1 MLKSL
6 FKLPEPLIAVVFFTV
21 LASCG
26 FRRSDTAVLWTD
38 KPEFAFYAEQF
49 NASQDHYKVETLY
62 FESPAQKL
70 TEPGE
75 YPDIVAAG
83 WLKSASTRAL
93 FSPLDSI
100 FNDKNGISKS
110 SFYPRLLSL
119 GNIDGKQYLLPVA
132 FNIPAFVFAGDYGQ
146 SMSNPFT
153 SDMEE
158 IMEKGKAYNVETNG
172 VYTRMGFSPSWNDEF
187 LFITATLFNTGFREA
202 APIAWDPLA
211 LEKAMT
217 WIQSWI
223 AEANTSIQAEEDFAF
238 KYLYEPAAKLVS
250 SGRVLFAYMD
260 SSRFFTL
267 AQERRAALNFRWI
280 AEKEIIPL
288 DEKNIYF
295 GVHKKARA
303 REAALAFTRWFFQTD
318 TQRLLLESGKNKRLN
333 ETSFGISGG
342 FSAMRT
348 VTEQIFPQFY
358 PSLLGHMP
366 PESFLSPHN
375 ILPRNWMVI
384 KERVILPYLR
394 ERIRRPSREE
404 IKSLEKRITD
414 WYRLNHD

>member
-1 MLKSL
+1 MALA
-6 FKLPEPLIAVVFFTV
+6 FCAV

-26 FRRSDTAVLWTD
+26 SWRSGTAVLWTD
-38 KPEFAFYAEQF
+38 RPEFAFYAEQF
-49 NASQDHYKVETLY
+49 NASQDQYKVEALY

-70 TEPGE
+70 TEGGE
-75 YPDIVAAG
+75 YPDIAAAG

-93 FSPLDSI
+93 FSPLDRV
-100 FNDKNGISKS
+100 FNDKGGKDGISKG

-132 FNIPAFVFAGDYGQ
+132 FNIPAIVFAGEHGQ

-153 SDMEE
+153 VDMEE
-158 IMEKGKAYNVETNG
+158 IMEKGKAYNAETNG
-172 VYTRMGFSPSWNDEF
+172 VYTRMGFSPSWDDEF
-187 LFITATLFNTGFREA
+187 LFITAALFNTGFREA
-202 APIAWDPLA
+202 SPIAWDPLA
-211 LEKAMT
+211 LEKAIT

-223 AEANTSIQAEEDFAF
+223 AEANTSIQAEDDFSF
-238 KYLYEPAAKLVS
+238 KYLYEPPAKLVS
-250 SGRVLFAYMD
+250 SGRILFTYMD

-267 AQERRAALNFRWI
+267 AQERRSALSFRWI
-280 AEKEIIPL
+280 AEKEVIPL
-288 DEKNIYF
+288 DEKTIYF
-295 GVHKKARA
+295 GIHKKARA
-303 REAALAFTRWFFQTD
+303 RKAALAFTTWFFQTD

-366 PESFLSPHN
+366 PESFLSPPN

-384 KERVILPYLR
+384 KERIILPYLR
-394 ERIRRPSREE
+394 ERIRHSSREE
-404 IKSLEKRITD
+404 LRPLEKRIAD
-414 WYRLNHD
+414 WHRLNRG

>member
-1 MLKSL
+1 M
-6 FKLPEPLIAVVFFTV
+6 V
-21 LASCG
+21 LAFCVILGSCG
-26 FRRSDTAVLWTD
+26 SWRSDTAVLWTD
-38 KPEFAFYAEQF
+38 RPEFAFYAEQF
-49 NASQDHYKVETLY
+49 NASQDAGQNAGQNRYKIEALY
-62 FESPAQKL
+62 FESPAQML
-70 TEPGE
+70 TEGGE
-75 YPDIVAAG
+75 YPDIAVAG

-93 FSPLDSI
+93 FSPLDRV
-100 FNDKNGISKS
+100 FNDKDGKDGISKNA
-110 SFYPRLLSL
+110 FYPRLLSL
-119 GNIDGKQYLLPVA
+119 GRIDGKQYLLPVA
-132 FNIPAFVFAGDYGQ
+132 FNIPAIVFAGEHGQ

-153 SDMEE
+153 IDMEE
-158 IMEKGKAYNVETNG
+158 IMEKGKAYNAETNG

-187 LFITATLFNTGFREA
+187 LFITAALFNTGFRESS
-202 APIAWDPLA
+202 PIAWDPLA

-223 AEANTSIQAEEDFAF
+223 AEANTSIQAEDDFAF
-238 KYLYEPAAKLVS
+238 KYLYEPPAKLVS
-250 SGRVLFAYMD
+250 SGRILFTYMD

-267 AQERRAALNFRWI
+267 SQERRSALGFRWI

-288 DEKNIYF
+288 DERTIYF
-295 GVHKKARA
+295 GIHKKAKA
-303 REAALAFTRWFFQTD
+303 RKAALAFAAWFFQTD

-342 FSAMRT
+342 FSSMRT

-366 PESFLSPHN
+366 PESFLSPPN

-394 ERIRRPSREE
+394 ERIRHSSREE
-404 IKSLEKRITD
+404 IRSLERRITD
-414 WYRLNHD
+414 WYRLNRG